1 MSATAVGILIFTA
14 YSFCVVCIFS
24 VCVCVFIFFLAPC
37 VVNERQNLLVA
48 TRLWLILL
56 RHLKLTK
63 PASLLQLFQCA
74 LRDAVHRENRA
85 GFRICGLFRR
95 LSSGILGIK
104 TYVVNS
110 SSRCCR
116 LWTIFTV
123 IMWQFPSSSAEKKK
137 INERILQI
145 SELWASLTQG
155 CLQCPSFSVYPLVCV
170 KLLAN
175 CASVCVWVCVH
186 LGIGAPG

>member
-1 MSATAVGILIFTA
+1 ML
-14 YSFCVVCIFS
+14 
-24 VCVCVFIFFLAPC
+24 CVFLVYACVYLFFFLAPC
-37 VVNERQNLLVA
+37 VVNERQNLPVA

-123 IMWQFPSSSAEKKK
+123 IMWQFPSSSWKEK
-137 INERILQI
+137 NQ
-145 SELWASLTQG
+145 WAHPPNIWALSLIDAR
-155 CLQCPSFSVYPLVCV
+155 LFAVP
-170 KLLAN
+170 KLLCIPPCLCKAA
-175 CASVCVWVCVH
+175 C
-186 LGIGAPG
+186 